1 MTRRLIAVL
10 GYSNG
15 GTTLHDVCSARLR
28 RAEAEAREGDLVL
41 LSGWSRRRGGR
52 SEAELMA
59 EAWRGPAVELIVAG
73 DARTTYG
80 NAIATR
86 RTALALDAEEV
97 VLVTSLWHARRA
109 VALVGAA
116 LRSSGIAVSLAPVD
130 GRTAPRTRLRELLCW
145 TFAPAQVAV
154 LAGRRRAPGSG

>member
-15 GTTLHDVCSARLR
+15 GSTLHDVCTARLR

-59 EAWRGPAVELIVAG
+59 EAWRGPEVELIVAG

-86 RTALALDAEEV
+86 QSALTWDADEV

-109 VALVGAA
+109 LALVGAA
-116 LRSSGIAVSLAPVD
+116 LRGSGIAVSLAPVE
-130 GRTAPRTRLRELLCW
+130 GRTALRTLLRELLCW
-145 TFAPAQVAV
+145 TFAPAQAAV
-154 LAGRRRAPGSG
+154 LAGWGRAPGPG

>member
-1 MTRRLIAVL
+1 
-10 GYSNG
+10 
-15 GTTLHDVCSARLR
+15 
-28 RAEAEAREGDLVL
+28 
-41 LSGWSRRRGGR
+41 
-52 SEAELMA
+52 MA
-59 EAWRGPAVELIVAG
+59 EAWRGPEVELVVAG

-80 NAIATR
+80 NAIATQ
-86 RTALALDAEEV
+86 RTALAWDTEEV

-109 VALVGAA
+109 LALVGAA
-116 LRSSGIAVSLAPVD
+116 LRGSGIGVSLAPVD